1 MKLNDSLISKKFV
14 EILVIIFPIALLF
27 SNLLAEA
34 LIFLLIIFYFT
45 KIKLK
50 DLILDLKHP
59 IIFGL
64 IIFWFY
70 LILNTL
76 VNIENRPSFERTI
89 FFIRFPLLILSLNFL
104 INSLNLNLK
113 KIFNF
118 WIFIFF
124 IIGIDLF
131 IQFFTHSNLLGY
143 QAIQQGAVYR
153 LGGFMNDELKISNLL
168 YHFGALIFSF
178 YFCKKS
184 TPKLNSTYLS
194 LFFLIFM
201 TISIYLT
208 LERANFITIL
218 SFISLFMIFLAFK
231 HRKIFF
237 FYISI
242 FLIFLFSAFLIKN
255 DHSKR
260 MVHDLFTKIQLF
272 KINTNENFL
281 KKNSHYFAHYSAAY
295 QLYEKNIFFGV
306 GLKNFRKFCNDSSF
320 DEKIHSKWQNRKC
333 ATHPHNFYFEMLSEI
348 GLIGFILIIS
358 FFIFSFYT
366 FFNLYKKSGNTF
378 LLLTTFILFVYFIPF
393 LPKGSFF
400 SNWNAMIFWFIFS
413 IIYSIY
419 QKILKQ
425 NN

>member
-1 MKLNDSLISKKFV
+1 
-14 EILVIIFPIALLF
+14 
-27 SNLLAEA
+27 
-34 LIFLLIIFYFT
+34 
-45 KIKLK
+45 
-50 DLILDLKHP
+50 
-59 IIFGL
+59 
-64 IIFWFY
+64 
-70 LILNTL
+70 
-76 VNIENRPSFERTI
+76 
-89 FFIRFPLLILSLNFL
+89 
-104 INSLNLNLK
+104 
-113 KIFNF
+113 
-118 WIFIFF
+118 
-124 IIGIDLF
+124 
-131 IQFFTHSNLLGY
+131 
-143 QAIQQGAVYR
+143 
-153 LGGFMNDELKISNLL
+153 
-168 YHFGALIFSF
+168 
-178 YFCKKS
+178 
-184 TPKLNSTYLS
+184 
-194 LFFLIFM
+194 
-201 TISIYLT
+201 
-208 LERANFITIL
+208 
-218 SFISLFMIFLAFK
+218 
-231 HRKIFF
+231 
-237 FYISI
+237 
-242 FLIFLFSAFLIKN
+242 
-255 DHSKR
+255 